1 MLTLK
6 KIARWYKARTRQ
18 QRTVREL
25 SSLNNR
31 ELADI
36 GLTKTDIDRVAKEAN
51 SVRTWS
57 II

>member
-36 GLTKTDIDRVAKEAN
+36 GLTRTDIDRVAKEAN

>member
-1 MLTLK
+1 MFTFK
-6 KIARWYKARTRQ
+6 KIARWYKARARQ

-36 GLTKTDIDRVAKEAN
+36 GLSRSDIHRVAKDISSAR
-51 SVRTWS
+51 SWS
-57 II
+57 IL